1 MDFSDRLC
9 RARKAKNWSQ
19 SDLARKSGLTR
30 AAISKWEK
38 GTDGKPSAPA
48 LYKCAKCLDLSVE
61 ELLTGRKARRAEW
74 RVPDNRKC
82 SIGEKPVWWLAECT
96 KEIKRHKRSLTSKD
110 WDALSKQVRE
120 LSRLVDH
127 KPATKSK

>member
-1 MDFSDRLC
+1 MDFATRI
-9 RARKAKNWSQ
+9 RIARE
-19 SDLARKSGLTR
+19 RSGLSQASLAALAGLSR
-30 AAISKWEK
+30 AVISKWEK

-74 RVPDNRKC
+74 WVPDNRKS